1 MTLSELK
8 QAELLADRLRP
19 VREAIGDIE
28 RQPEIFRFHTELA
41 TGGSFDEGR
50 RPLRRPEIDRVC
62 LLAMLRQQE
71 AVIVSSLAQLSVD
84 AAQEDAHG

>member
-28 RQPEIFRFHTELA
+28 RQPAMFRFHTELA
-41 TGGSFDEGR
+41 TGESFEGR
-50 RPLRRPEIDRVC
+50 RPSRRPEIDRVC

-71 AVIVSSLAQLSVD
+71 AVIVSSLAQLGVD
-84 AAQEDAHG
+84 AAQEDARG